1 VSRNEAENLVDKLDQ
16 NGDGTRVCTFI
27 AGLFK
32 CISCGLFAAGLIS
45 FEELVCFKEFRFIN
59 GEVDAVV
66 DSMQTDFNKAD
77 QNAIAASLRS
87 NDSPAS
93 DAQLMDLRRRFE
105 EFDTDG
111 SGQITRDELIEGVKV
126 DTRHILVA
134 FVVGKVVE
142 KCR

>member
-1 VSRNEAENLVDKLDQ
+1 MATVRASVHLLQ
-16 NGDGTRVCTFI
+16 VCS
-27 AGLFK
+27 
-32 CISCGLFAAGLIS
+32 CISCVLFAAGLIS

-126 DTRHILVA
+126 DTRHI
-134 FVVGKVVE
+134 
-142 KCR
+142 